1 MEQNDQ
7 RNLLLAMVLMFLVM
21 IGYQAFIL
29 GPQDQARKEARA
41 RAAAES
47 AQQQTSQPASIP
59 GAVAA
64 PGSLGGPGAISGEAR
79 SRDAIVE
86 EETAAGQRVLLD
98 APSVDGSISLVGS
111 RIDDVAL
118 KTYYET
124 LADKQAERK
133 DREIELLAPANA
145 VNAFYAVVNWIAP
158 AGQSAAALPAENS
171 VWTREGSGPLTATS
185 PLQLV
190 WTGDGLRIDRTIAI
204 DDHYMFTV
212 TDRLTNT
219 GAASLTLS
227 QAVVLR
233 QRQLADLLKPVPQSH
248 TGVTGAFDDKKNQN
262 TKYRDL
268 AKGDPK
274 FFVETP
280 VAQGWIALTSKY
292 WMAAAIP
299 DHTSGGATM
308 RANIDRPGGVPFFQA
323 GYTRPEIT
331 IAPGQT
337 VTESA
342 RIFAGAKRVDVLEDY
357 QKSAGIPAFTDAVDW
372 TWLGFI
378 TKPFFWLL
386 KTFQEWTGNFG
397 LAILMLTVAV
407 KTVFF
412 PVQWKMYESM
422 SKMRKVAPEMQELQK
437 RYKEDRP
444 RLQKEMMSLYQRE
457 KVNPLAGCLPMIP
470 QMFVFYALY
479 HVLVVA
485 IEMRHAPFFGWVQD
499 MSAPDPTTIFNLF
512 GLIPWS
518 PTSIPLIGSFFEP
531 GSPLH
536 IGVWPLLYG
545 GTMFALQGMS
555 PPPTD
560 PTQRMIMRWLPLIF
574 LVLFAG
580 FAAGLV
586 IYWVWS
592 NLITMGQQYFIM
604 RRQGVE
610 TEFDK
615 FLKKYVLK
623 PKPEAS

>member
-1 MEQNDQ
+1 MEQKDQ

-29 GPQDQARKEARA
+29 GPQEQARREARA
-41 RAAAES
+41 RAAAETS
-47 AQQQTSQPASIP
+47 QQQPASSGANGAASLP
-59 GAVAA
+59 GA
-64 PGSLGGPGAISGEAR
+64 PSTLGEPRA
-79 SRDAIVE
+79 RDAIVSE
-86 EETAAGQRVLLD
+86 EAAAGTRVVLE
-98 APSVDGSISLVGS
+98 APSVDGSISLIGS

-124 LADKQAERK
+124 LDDKLAQT
-133 DREIELLAPANA
+133 REKEIQLLSPANA
-145 VNAFYAVVNWIAP
+145 TDAFYAVVNWIAP
-158 AGQSAAALPAENS
+158 QGQAVAGLPAEDS
-171 VWTREGSGPLTATS
+171 LWTREGTGQLTKTS
-185 PLQLV
+185 PLKLV
-190 WTGDGLRIDRTIAI
+190 WESEGLRIDRTIAI
-204 DDHYMFTV
+204 DDHYLFTITDTV
-212 TDRLTNT
+212 TNK
-219 GAASLTLS
+219 GAASLNLA

-233 QRQLADLLKPVPQSH
+233 QRLLPELLKPTPQSH
-248 TGVTGAFDDKKNQN
+248 TGVTGAFDDRKNQN
-262 TKYRDL
+262 TKYRTL

-274 FFVETP
+274 NFVEEG
-280 VAQGWIALTSKY
+280 VSRGWIALTSKY

-299 DHTSGGATM
+299 EQNQPATM
-308 RANIDRPGGVPFFQA
+308 RANLARPGGATFFQA
-323 GYTRPEIT
+323 GYSRPEIT
-331 IAPGQT
+331 LAPGQS
-337 VTESA
+337 VTETA
-342 RIFAGAKRVDVLEDY
+342 RVFAGAKRVDVLDGY
-357 QKSAGIPAFTDAVDW
+357 QKQGVPSFTDAVDW

-386 KTFQEWTGNFG
+386 KTFQEWTGSFG
-397 LAILMLTVAV
+397 VAILMLTVAV

-444 RLQKEMMSLYQRE
+444 RLQKEMMALYQRE
-457 KVNPLAGCLPMIP
+457 KVNPLAGCLPIIP

-518 PTSIPLIGSFFEP
+518 PTSIPLIGGWFAP

-574 LVLFAG
+574 LLLFAG

-586 IYWVWS
+586 VYWVWS
-592 NLITMGQQYFIM
+592 NLITMGQQYYIM

-615 FLKKYVLK
+615 FLKKHVLK
-623 PKPEAS
+623 PKTETP